1 MAARATSASLACTF
15 SIAGFGWSSV
25 AADILSLESAMVRAV
40 ACYARMRDFRLS
52 ECGTGNRSVNC
63 LKRHPLVLL

>member
-15 SIAGFGWSSV
+15 SMAGFGWSSV

-52 ECGTGNRSVNC
+52 ECSDRSVSC
-63 LKRHPLVLL
+63 LERHPLMLL